1 MTLGSTQP
9 PLQQVPEFLS
19 VIEWLGRG
27 VHISPTCTVEVK
39 NECSCTSSSLV
50 CLDGLD
56 RENFTE
62 VGKSLS
68 TRTEINT
75 NTVSLNP

>member
-27 VHISPTCTVEVK
+27 VHSSPTCTVEVK